1 MGCRKWAQC
10 TPQGR
15 VVQTKCAGNNQAV
28 PLPTPSE
35 ITTGELARAVTD
47 HHAYC
52 RLKWTDEKYPLSE
65 AHRTTEGHS
74 LQGDLVGPL
83 QLRWIWKRKNVELR
97 AGTQEL
103 VSGVEETLRG
113 SVGKLNGNS
122 RKVVPLSRASVQARK
137 FMRVRASMRAREIS
151 VGLASETSLVPSSRS
166 SPCLPASDPE
176 TSSAQT
182 LTVS

>member
-74 LQGDLVGPL
+74 LQGDPVGPL
-83 QLRWIWKRKNVELR
+83 QLRWIWKRKNVGHNKVTTQQGDRQDVPHRDCVCDRLLR
-97 AGTQEL
+97 LCLGT
-103 VSGVEETLRG
+103 
-113 SVGKLNGNS
+113 
-122 RKVVPLSRASVQARK
+122 
-137 FMRVRASMRAREIS
+137 MRDRTMRRTM
-151 VGLASETSLVPSSRS
+151 LAIR
-166 SPCLPASDPE
+166 
-176 TSSAQT
+176 
-182 LTVS
+182 